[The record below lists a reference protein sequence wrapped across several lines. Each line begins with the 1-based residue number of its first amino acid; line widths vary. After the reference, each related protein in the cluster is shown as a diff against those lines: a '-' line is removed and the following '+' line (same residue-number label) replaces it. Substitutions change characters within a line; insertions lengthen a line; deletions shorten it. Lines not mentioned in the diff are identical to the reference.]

1 LQPNDLKADKPGITH
16 IQARR
21 TYHLGLA
28 TLSRDGTPT
37 VTILLATSSRSAV
50 WVLPEVGGGRTHHEG
65 ERDMTKTELERAVAD
80 AAGVEKRTAAAVLD
94 ALEEIVTKSVR
105 KGEPVTIRPGF
116 IKVSRKDVK
125 ARKAR
130 EGTNPFT
137 GEPTTFK
144 ARPASKTA
152 KLTAL
157 KKLKDGV
164 GGKSR

>member
-1 LQPNDLKADKPGITH
+1 
-16 IQARR
+16 
-21 TYHLGLA
+21 
-28 TLSRDGTPT
+28 
-37 VTILLATSSRSAV
+37 
-50 WVLPEVGGGRTHHEG
+50 
-65 ERDMTKTELERAVAD
+65 MTKTELERAVAD

-116 IKVSRKDVK
+116 IKVSRKDLK

-130 EGTNPFT
+130 ECTNPFT

-164 GGKSR
+164 GTKR

>member
-1 LQPNDLKADKPGITH
+1 MAYS
-16 IQARR
+16 A
-21 TYHLGLA
+21 
-28 TLSRDGTPT
+28 
-37 VTILLATSSRSAV
+37 SSR
-50 WVLPEVGGGRTHHEG
+50 GGRKSLPGANKESKK
-65 ERDMTKTELERAVAD
+65 ERYMTKTELERAVAD

-94 ALEEIVTKSVR
+94 ALEEVVTSNVR
-105 KGEPVTIRPGF
+105 KGDAVTIRPGF

-137 GEPTTFK
+137 GEPTVFK

-152 KLTAL
+152 KVTAL

-164 GGKSR
+164 GAKSR

>member
-1 LQPNDLKADKPGITH
+1 
-16 IQARR
+16 
-21 TYHLGLA
+21 
-28 TLSRDGTPT
+28 
-37 VTILLATSSRSAV
+37 
-50 WVLPEVGGGRTHHEG
+50 
-65 ERDMTKTELERAVAD
+65 MTKTELERAVAD

-94 ALEEIVTKSVR
+94 VFLQDVVTNKVR

-137 GEPTTFK
+137 GEPTVFK

-152 KLTAL
+152 KVTAL

-164 GGKSR
+164 GSKR

>member
-1 LQPNDLKADKPGITH
+1 
-16 IQARR
+16 
-21 TYHLGLA
+21 
-28 TLSRDGTPT
+28 
-37 VTILLATSSRSAV
+37 
-50 WVLPEVGGGRTHHEG
+50 
-65 ERDMTKTELERAVAD
+65 MTKTELERAVAN

-94 ALEEIVTKSVR
+94 ALQDVVTNNVR
-105 KGEPVTIRPGF
+105 KGEAVTIRPGF

-137 GEPTTFK
+137 GEPTVFK

-152 KLTAL
+152 KVTAL

-164 GGKSR
+164 GAKSR